1 MCSEKRGNWAVRE
14 RLVVGEEDSRELRV
28 GGGIDER
35 MDGRCGL
42 SWRVL
47 RDEDRKRDL
56 GE

>member
-1 MCSEKRGNWAVRE
+1 MRE